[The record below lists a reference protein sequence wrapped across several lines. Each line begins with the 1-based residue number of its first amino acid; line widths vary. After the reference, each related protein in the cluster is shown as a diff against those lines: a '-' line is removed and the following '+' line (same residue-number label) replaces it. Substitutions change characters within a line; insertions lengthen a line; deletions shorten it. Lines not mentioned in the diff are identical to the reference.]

1 MNTIAP
7 TDSPDDTRRKILDAA
22 EARYRVYGYN
32 KTTMVEIASDVGMS
46 AANLYRYFNNK
57 NDISAACAQRCM
69 RSQTDRLREVVRK
82 PGLTANQRLREYV
95 LTSLEH
101 SYENAGDDVKINELV
116 VKILAE
122 RKDLVIKKV
131 EAEQALIAE
140 ILAQGNKT
148 GEFSID
154 DVVATARHVK
164 TAVVMFNVPTF
175 MGLYSLGELTDMANG
190 VVDLILSGLNER

>member
-1 MNTIAP
+1 
-7 TDSPDDTRRKILDAA
+7 
-22 EARYRVYGYN
+22 
-32 KTTMVEIASDVGMS
+32 MS
-46 AANLYRYFNNK
+46 ACPLRTSTDMFNNK

-69 RSQTDRLREVVRK
+69 ESQTDTLRKVVRK
-82 PGLTANQRLREYV
+82 PGLTAKQRLREYV
-95 LTSLEH
+95 ITSLEY
-101 SYENAGDDVKINELV
+101 SYERAGDDGKINELV

-131 EAEQALIAE
+131 ETEQALIAE

-175 MGLYSLGELTDMANG
+175 MGLYSLEELRSMANG
-190 VVDLILSGLNER
+190 VVDLILTGLHER